1 MFQSNTPL
9 AGIGRFQ
16 LKAWN
21 CSPKNKLRAFIVAD
35 ECSKGRR
42 MSVLILDNLS
52 YSIAGRLLLDR
63 ASLMVDPG
71 RRIGLIGRNGAG
83 KSTLLKLI
91 GGALQPD
98 GGTIRLGNRVRMGY
112 VAQEAPAGVIT
123 PLEVVLTADAER
135 TALLAALEDPAMA
148 PERLGEIHD
157 RLMTIGAEAA
167 PSRAAS
173 ILSGLGFSTEWQ
185 SRPMSSFSGGWRMRV
200 ALAAVLFSEPDLL
213 LLDEPTNHLDL
224 EATLWLEGYLQKF
237 PGAVL
242 LVSHDRQLLDRAVE
256 AIVHLDGGRLTLT
269 PGGFAE
275 FIRIKTERALQQSRA
290 AEKVAEQRAH
300 MQKFVD
306 RFRAKASKAKQA
318 QSRIKALERMP
329 QIDAVVEDKATHF
342 SFPSAEPV
350 APPMLS
356 LDGVDIGYD
365 GKPILAGVSLRL
377 DMEDRIA
384 LLGTNGNGKSTL
396 AKLLA
401 GRLAPLRGREFRTG
415 NLRVGYFAQHQEDDL
430 VMDDTPYDHLSR
442 TLPKATPPQV
452 RAQAARFGLDAD
464 RVNTKVG
471 AMSGGE
477 KARLLLAL
485 ATRDAPHLLILDE
498 PTNHLD
504 IDARDALVKALAEF
518 EGAVVLISHDPYLV
532 DLVADRLLLV
542 AGGKVTALEGDLAGY
557 ALSVTEGSS
566 SSGGGGREN
575 ARKAE
580 RNDSNGNNKAARAEA
595 RSKMAP
601 LRQAAKAAE
610 QKLTKL
616 AAEQAQLETRLT
628 DPGIY
633 TPAKA
638 KDLADINKRIAA
650 IKRETETAEQAW
662 LMAEAA
668 LEEAG

>member
-1 MFQSNTPL
+1 
-9 AGIGRFQ
+9 
-16 LKAWN
+16 
-21 CSPKNKLRAFIVAD
+21 
-35 ECSKGRR
+35 
-42 MSVLILDNLS
+42 MSVLSLENLS
-52 YSIAGRLLLDR
+52 YSIAGRTLLDR
-63 ASLMVDPG
+63 AALMVDPG

-91 GGALQPD
+91 AGELQPD
-98 GGTIRLGNRVRMGY
+98 GGNIRFGQRVRLGY
-112 VAQEAPAGVIT
+112 VAQEAPSGDVT
-123 PLEVVLTADAER
+123 PLEVVLKADTER
-135 TALLAALEDPAMA
+135 TALLDEAAHHEVDPHRIA
-148 PERLGEIHD
+148 EIHD
-157 RLMTIGAEAA
+157 RLLTIEADAA
-167 PSRAAS
+167 PARAAA

-200 ALAAVLFSEPDLL
+200 ALAAVLFSNPDLL

-224 EATLWLEGYLQKF
+224 EATLWLEQYLAKF

-256 AIVHLDGGRLTLT
+256 AIAHLDGGKLAVT

-275 FIRIKTERALQQSRA
+275 FVRIKTEKALQLGRA
-290 AEKVAEQRAH
+290 AEKAAEQRAH

-306 RFRAKASKAKQA
+306 RFRASATKARQA

-329 QIDAVVEDKATHF
+329 QIESVVEDRVTRF
-342 SFPSAEPV
+342 SFPEPNKL

-356 LDGVDIGYD
+356 LDNVDIGYD
-365 GKPILAGVSLRL
+365 TKPVLTGVSLRI

-401 GRLAPLRGREFRTG
+401 GRLEPLRGRQFRTG
-415 NLRVGYFAQHQEDDL
+415 NLRVGYFAQHQEEDL
-430 VMDDTPYDHLSR
+430 VMAETPYEHLSR
-442 TLPKATPPQV
+442 ALPKATPPQV

-504 IDARDALVKALAEF
+504 IDARDALVRALADF

-542 AGGKVTALEGDLAGY
+542 ANGKVTALEGDLAAY
-557 ALSVTEGSS
+557 AASVTEGSA
-566 SSGGGGREN
+566 SSGGGSRDN
-575 ARKAE
+575 SRKNVRAE
-580 RNDSNGNNKAARAEA
+580 GKKERAEA
-595 RSKMAP
+595 RGKTAP
-601 LRQAAKAAE
+601 LRQAVKDAELRLAKLTAE
-610 QKLTKL
+610 QDLLEKKL
-616 AAEQAQLETRLT
+616 A
-628 DPGIY
+628 DPGMY
-633 TPAKA
+633 AAGKA
-638 KDLADINKRIAA
+638 KDLAYINQRIAA
-650 IKRETETAEQAW
+650 IKRETDTAEQAW
-662 LMAEAA
+662 LEASAA
-668 LEEAG
+668 LESAI